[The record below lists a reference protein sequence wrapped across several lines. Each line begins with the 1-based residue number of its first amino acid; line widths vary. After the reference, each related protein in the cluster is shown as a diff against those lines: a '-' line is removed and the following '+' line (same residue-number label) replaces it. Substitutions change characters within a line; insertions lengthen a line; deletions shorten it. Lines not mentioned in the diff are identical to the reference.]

1 MSVDDRVATGEAR
14 RETLL
19 PPGTWAGDVD
29 ETDSHAV
36 DLDDEAL
43 RQRRPQIRL
52 VRVAVDRVHPRAD
65 RAQLVENR
73 ARRDVSR
80 VEDPVGG
87 AQQLDAALGQPA
99 RAAREMRV
107 RDDGDP
113 RQG

>member
-1 MSVDDRVATGEAR
+1 
-14 RETLL
+14 
-19 PPGTWAGDVD
+19 
-29 ETDSHAV
+29 
-36 DLDDEAL
+36 
-43 RQRRPQIRL
+43 
-52 VRVAVDRVHPRAD
+52 
-65 RAQLVENR
+65 
-73 ARRDVSR
+73 